1 MGKLWLLGIGGVL
14 AAVLLGSPA
23 YGQHQQVEIEVKAVT
38 PERQDDYYVNLLKLL
53 LAASKAPEEVL
64 LYRFADR
71 QFAQRRWLTELSR
84 EQGNGVLWTVTTR
97 EREQILRP
105 IRYPAFRGLIGQRA
119 LVIRRVDLAKFAA
132 VEDIDDLRQLHAGQG
147 VQWPDTDILRA
158 NGLPVL
164 EALGKEQLYKMLAV
178 KRIDYFPRGVMEIAS
193 EQEFL
198 RKYDLVVEPRLVLS
212 YPAALYYFVNRQ
224 NTELAQ
230 RLEKGWEII
239 LRNGEFD
246 RFFYTHPRVVAALE
260 FLTSGPRQ
268 AINLSNPLLPESA
281 QVLPLDYWLTNTSW
295 RRYQSQTATSAA
307 KTSATE

>member
-1 MGKLWLLGIGGVL
+1 MGKLRLLGIGGIL
-14 AAVLLGSPA
+14 AAVLLGLPVHS
-23 YGQHQQVEIEVKAVT
+23 QTRQVEIEVKAVS

-53 LAASKAPEEVL
+53 LNASKAPDEVL

-71 QFAQRRWLTELSR
+71 QFAQRRWMTELSR
-84 EQGNGVLWTVTTR
+84 EQGNGLLWTVTTR

-119 LVIRRVDLAKFAA
+119 LVIRRADLAKFAA

-164 EALGKEQLYKMLAV
+164 EAQGKEQLYKMLAV

-212 YPAALYYFVNRQ
+212 YPAALYFFVNRH

-246 RFFYTHPRVVAALE
+246 RFFYSHPRVVAAME
-260 FLTSGPRQ
+260 FFAAGPHV
-268 AINLSNPLLPESA
+268 AITLDNPFLPEFA
-281 QVLPLDYWLTNTSW
+281 QVPPLDYWLTNTSW
-295 RRYQSQTATSAA
+295 RRYQNQAVKSAA
-307 KTSATE
+307 KASAAP